1 MSCGGGEKAVSSEE
15 EPPPTPSNPEAY
27 DINIETREST
37 PIEVQLESNYSEIS
51 FEIVSGPENG
61 FINFYTDYLDYFPND
76 SFNGEDIITYK
87 AIHQILGESNVATIS
102 INVTDRRTFGN
113 SNNDMGYSVKETS
126 DNGYI
131 IAGKSWI
138 SSTYKGIIL
147 KTDYDGILEWSNTFS
162 VENKKTVF
170 SELKITS
177 DGGFVVAGTAYNG
190 NDKDIIVL
198 KTDNYG
204 NELWRKIIDNQ
215 YSDEG
220 MSIHETSDGGFVV
233 SGTSL
238 VKLSSG
244 GNIIWNKSFN
254 SSGNSIVE
262 NNEGNLIILGYS
274 SENTYT
280 IQLTKTDSS
289 GNEIWK
295 KTFGAG
301 KGKSIKPTNDG
312 GYILGIES
320 NSGNNAMTM
329 IKVNSD
335 GDQEWSNSH
344 ASQYGQSYLSDIEQ
358 TSDGGYILGGYVT
371 TSRDND
377 MFFVKTDS
385 NGNLEWNKT
394 IGAPLDGENDQL
406 WSIIETSDQNY
417 ILLGETNGY
426 GYGLYD
432 IYLIK
437 LDNVGNEVF

>member
-1 MSCGGGEKAVSSEE
+1 
-15 EPPPTPSNPEAY
+15 
-27 DINIETREST
+27 
-37 PIEVQLESNYSEIS
+37 
-51 FEIVSGPENG
+51 
-61 FINFYTDYLDYFPND
+61 
-76 SFNGEDIITYK
+76 
-87 AIHQILGESNVATIS
+87 LGESNVATIS

-131 IAGKSWI
+131 IAGKSSI

-162 VENKKTVF
+162 VENKNTVF
-170 SELKITS
+170 SELKISS
-177 DGGFVVAGTAYNG
+177 DGGFVVVGTAYNG
-190 NDKDIIVL
+190 NDRDIIVL

-262 NNEGNLIILGYS
+262 DNEGNLIILGTS

-344 ASQYGQSYLSDIEQ
+344 ASQYGQSYL
-358 TSDGGYILGGYVT
+358 
-371 TSRDND
+371 
-377 MFFVKTDS
+377 
-385 NGNLEWNKT
+385 
-394 IGAPLDGENDQL
+394 
-406 WSIIETSDQNY
+406 
-417 ILLGETNGY
+417 
-426 GYGLYD
+426 
-432 IYLIK
+432 
-437 LDNVGNEVF
+437 